1 MSVAA
6 CFHWFDFPGE
16 KEAWTDEQY
25 FPPAGQQTLDQV
37 EYASLL
43 GSGRAEM
50 GALLVGNVS
59 PYRPITTERDHFRRT
74 IVAPKESFELLFPGV
89 QTSWYVPD
97 NVGTSMERSGLL
109 PLL

>member
-1 MSVAA
+1 LSVAA

-16 KEAWTDEQY
+16 EAWTDERY
-25 FPPAGQQTLDQV
+25 FPPVGQQTLDQV

-59 PYRPITTERDHFRRT
+59 PYRPITTERDRFRRT
-74 IVAPKESFELLFPGV
+74 IVAPKESFELLFPRV